1 MASSVALEALLLS
14 LIAFSFPAFVDP
26 RGSFIG
32 PVLAGLAVYA
42 PLATALNA
50 RWFFRGAVSRPDGM
64 RAIAMA
70 VLIGMMA
77 PLFIVTVVAVV
88 RVLLLRLFDG

>member
-1 MASSVALEALLLS
+1 MMCNDDDREDATGRPCRRSPSPS
-14 LIAFSFPAFVDP
+14 IVDSGQWP
-26 RGSFIG
+26 WQGCSI
-32 PVLAGLAVYA
+32 
-42 PLATALNA
+42 
-50 RWFFRGAVSRPDGM
+50 FRGAVSRPDGM